1 MSWISLASGVISG
14 VTSLFKTSGSEGGT
28 RMQKYALIAL
38 GVAFLGACAVAWIFQ
53 SQKGDLR
60 AQIVEL
66 QSAIEAQNVL
76 IEAFKANET
85 KLQNSLKSYNKRV
98 ETQFAAVQL
107 PKGEAAAQACDSY
120 LDDVLDAYYAN

>member
-1 MSWISLASGVISG
+1 
-14 VTSLFKTSGSEGGT
+14 
-28 RMQKYALIAL
+28 MQTYINIAL
-38 GVAFLGACAVAWIFQ
+38 AVIIVALGITAWAFHA
-53 SQKGDLR
+53 QKEELR
-60 AQIVEL
+60 AQNTEL

-85 KLQNSLKSYNKRV
+85 KLQNSLKNYNKRV
-98 ETQFAAVQL
+98 QSQFAAVQL